1 MAKESDSRV
10 FAGDGRSLT
19 LDRELK
25 SGGAGSIHRIVE
37 IRDLVAR
44 VYHPQVD
51 RSVYERKVEAMIN
64 LVPDLP
70 DVTEGGVREV
80 QIAWPRF
87 LLRDRQRRFIGF
99 AMPLLD
105 FASSVELEC
114 VLQERQARAQGL
126 PTGLGAKVTL
136 AANLA
141 SVIAELHRQAHYVVD
156 LKPVNLRFR
165 SEE

>member
-1 MAKESDSRV
+1 V
-10 FAGDGRSLT
+10 LAGDGRALT
-19 LDRELK
+19 LDKTLK
-25 SGGAGSIHRIVE
+25 SGGAGSIHRIFE
-37 IRDLVAR
+37 IPDLVAKI
-44 VYHPQVD
+44 YHQQVD
-51 RSVYERKVEAMIN
+51 RAVYERKVEAMIS

-70 DVTEGGVREV
+70 DITEGGQREV

-87 LLRDRQRRFIGF
+87 VLRDRQQRFVGF

-105 FASSVELEC
+105 FATSIELEC

-141 SVIAELHRQAHYVVD
+141 SLIAELHRKGHYVVD
-156 LKPVNLRFR
+156 LKPVNL
-165 SEE
+165 